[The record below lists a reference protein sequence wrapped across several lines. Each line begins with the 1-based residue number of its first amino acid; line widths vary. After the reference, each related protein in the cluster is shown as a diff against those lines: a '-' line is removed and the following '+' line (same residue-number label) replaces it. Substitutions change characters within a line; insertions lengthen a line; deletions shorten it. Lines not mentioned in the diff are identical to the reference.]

1 MFFPTHVLEPIP
13 NCYLAKASKR
23 YNSHEI
29 PVHALIMLIIHE
41 PTFRN
46 ELVDVG
52 SKDIRIAMRYPAV
65 YSNNGLGLVKL

>member
-1 MFFPTHVLEPIP
+1 
-13 NCYLAKASKR
+13 
-23 YNSHEI
+23 
-29 PVHALIMLIIHE
+29 MLIIHE